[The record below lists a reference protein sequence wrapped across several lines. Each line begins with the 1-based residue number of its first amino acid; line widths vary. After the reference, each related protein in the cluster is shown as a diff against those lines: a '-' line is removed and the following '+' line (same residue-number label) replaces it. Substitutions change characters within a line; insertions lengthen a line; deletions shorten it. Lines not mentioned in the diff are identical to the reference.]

1 MIWGFMMTEKMYF
14 IVNPK
19 AQNAQSLAV
28 WNRVKVILDE
38 EKADYD
44 FYLTDYP
51 MHASVLA
58 KEILDKHDSACII
71 AIGGDGTAHEVANGV
86 AEYPNATFSYIGA
99 GSGNDF
105 CRGAQIPMNP
115 IEAIRFIR
123 NKNRPVKKIDIGEYE
138 TDHKGYF
145 LSSMGMGIDAD
156 VTAEVNDS
164 PLKAFFN
171 KVKLGKL
178 AYLYTFFKSIATYK
192 FPNMKVTIDGITKD
206 YKKVWIVN
214 IANQK
219 YFGGG
224 IPISPNAR
232 MDNGVFHVLIV
243 HSYSRLSIFF
253 MFFSIIWA
261 GHIRLKNCDYVTG
274 QKIQIES
281 DVNKVIHAD
290 GEIVGAGKLQLRILP
305 KQLNVICDL

>member
-1 MIWGFMMTEKMYF
+1 MTEKMYF
-14 IVNPK
+14 IINPQ

-28 WNRVKVILDE
+28 WNRVKVILGE
-38 EKADYD
+38 ENVDYD
-44 FYLTDYP
+44 FFLTDYP
-51 MHASVLA
+51 LHASKIA
-58 KEILDKHDSACII
+58 KEILNKNDSAFII
-71 AIGGDGTAHEVANGV
+71 AIGGDGTAHEVANGI

-105 CRGAQIPMNP
+105 CRGAHIPANP
-115 IEAIRFIR
+115 IEAVRFIL
-123 NKNRPVKKIDIGEYE
+123 NKNHPVKKVDIGAFE

-156 VTAEVNDS
+156 VTAEVNES
-164 PLKAFFN
+164 PLKAAFN

-232 MDNGVFHVLIV
+232 MDNGVFHILIV
-243 HSYSRLSIFF
+243 HTYSRLSIFF
-253 MFFSIIWA
+253 MFFSILWA
-261 GHIRLKNCDYVTG
+261 GHIKLKNCVYLTG
-274 QKIQIES
+274 KKIEIES
-281 DVNKVIHAD
+281 DMNKVIHAD
-290 GEIVGAGKLQLRILP
+290 GEIVGAGKLQVQILQ
-305 KQLNVICDL
+305 KQVNVVCNL

>member
-1 MIWGFMMTEKMYF
+1 MAEKMYF
-14 IVNPK
+14 IINPK
-19 AQNAQSLAV
+19 AQNAQSLNV
-28 WNRVKVILDE
+28 WNRMKVILDE
-38 EKADYD
+38 EMANYE
-44 FYLTDYP
+44 FFLTEYP
-51 MHASVLA
+51 MHAPKIA
-58 KEILDKHDSACII
+58 KEILDKNDSAFVI
-71 AIGGDGTAHEVANGV
+71 AIGGDGTAHEVSNGV
-86 AEYPNATFSYIGA
+86 ADYPNAKFSYIGA

-105 CRGAQIPMNP
+105 CRGAHIPMDP
-115 IEAIRFIR
+115 IEALRLILD
-123 NKNRPVKKIDIGEYE
+123 NDHPVKTIDIGAYE

-164 PLKAFFN
+164 PLKAAFN

-192 FPNMKVTIDGITKD
+192 FPNMKITIDGISKE

-243 HSYSRLSIFF
+243 HSYSRLRIFF

-261 GHIRLKNCDYVTG
+261 GHINLKNCDYLTG
-274 QKIQIES
+274 QLIRIEA
-281 DVNKVIHAD
+281 DMNKVIHAD
-290 GEIVGAGKLQLRILP
+290 GEIVGAGKLHLRILP
-305 KQLNVICDL
+305 KQVNVVCNL